1 MRTFT
6 PEIINTLS
14 TVRKIL
20 LLWCLL
26 LTPCFIFATAPIK
39 IVVVSDTHVMAPELL
54 VSDGTAWQEYLAG
67 QRKLVDYG
75 QTLFDEMLER
85 IKSELKPDLVLLT
98 GDLSKDGEVVSHQ
111 HVVSKLDELRD
122 AGIPVL
128 VIPGNHD
135 YGQNGNA
142 VYYNGASTTPAET
155 ATPESIATLYKHYG
169 YDDSSQRCGT
179 TLTYAREPVDGLLV
193 IGIDSGRDGVVT
205 DATLDWIAQQTAA
218 AYAAGKQVIA
228 MMHYPLVP
236 HFYGT
241 DIFVATSVV
250 NDYERVRNRLAD
262 AGIRVVLTGHFHTT
276 DIAKDWNADFTKEI
290 YDINTGSLIS
300 YPCDYRVLTLSTDRS
315 QLQVTTEH
323 VTSLNGVA
331 DFPET
336 AKERLH
342 TAVQQAVAARGTAY
356 SLISPTAA
364 DAFVC
369 HAEGDEHHSED
380 GADILERLVTA
391 AAMGKSFGMLDAA
404 RAELLTNMATS
415 MLQDISQYGVEGR
428 ANQTDD
434 LTLTINLPAVTPPSH
449 ISKLTATLGEER
461 SIYNLNGQRLQT
473 ADRGVYVV
481 DGQKMAVGKQRIV
494 STKKN
499 VTD

>member
-75 QTLFDEMLER
+75 QTLFDEMLDR

-300 YPCDYRVLTLSTDRS
+300 YPCDYRVLTINGDRS
-315 QLQVTTEH
+315 QLQVTTGH
-323 VTSLNGVA
+323 VSSVNAVT
-331 DFPET
+331 DFHEM
-336 AKERLH
+336 AKNRLH
-342 TAVQQAVAARGTAY
+342 TAVKQAVDARGTAY
-356 SLISPTAA
+356 SIISPTAA

-369 HAEGDEHHSED
+369 HAEGDEHRSED
-380 GADILERLVTA
+380 GADILERLLA
-391 AAMGKSFGMLDAA
+391 AAALGKSFGVLDAS

-415 MLQDISQYGVEGR
+415 MLQDITQYGVEGR

-434 LTLTINLPAVTPPSH
+434 LTLSINLPAVTLPSG
-449 ISKLTATLGEER
+449 ITQQTATLSEVH
-461 SIYNLNGQRLQT
+461 SIYNFRGQRLQS
-473 ADRGVYVV
+473 ADKGVYVV
-481 DGQKMAVGKQRIV
+481 GGQKMVVGKQQFV
-494 STKKN
+494 LTK
-499 VTD
+499 